1 VGASRVIGGVF
12 GLEPLP
18 SAPVPPAVPPP
29 FARGPALWTVN
40 GRSAIRVLCDGLR
53 PGQAWLPSYLCE
65 AVLAGVGDGT
75 AVRFYEVGEDLGV
88 VAGAWMDEI
97 HADDLVVLI
106 DYFGFPAPTDVAA
119 AARAREACVLEDAC
133 QALLTE
139 GLGGNADFL
148 VFSPRKFVGVPDGGL
163 LVPTGGRPLPPS
175 DLAPPPPAW
184 WQGALAA
191 VEGRLDFDR
200 GAPTRDWFPAFQAA
214 EQDAPAGA
222 YAASALTRSL
232 LTTAV
237 DWDRVAAR
245 RRTNWEVLADAL
257 DDIAV
262 FPTLPAA
269 VVPLGFP
276 VRVSRRDQVRQ
287 ALFAHEIYPAVHWP
301 LGGVVPERFE
311 ASHRLAAEIMTLP
324 CDQRC
329 GPADMERMA
338 ALVRGARG

>member
-1 VGASRVIGGVF
+1 MGVSRVIGGVF
-12 GLEPLP
+12 GLEPSP
-18 SAPVPPAVPPP
+18 SAPVRPTAPPP

-40 GRSAIRVLCDGLR
+40 GRSAIRVLCDALR
-53 PGQAWLPSYLCE
+53 PGKAWLPSYLCD
-65 AVLAGVGDGT
+65 AVLAGIGGGT
-75 AVRFYEVGEDLGV
+75 PVRFYEVGDDLGV
-88 VAGAWMDEI
+88 AVGPWMDEI
-97 HADDLVVLI
+97 QRDDLVVLI
-106 DYFGFPAPTDVAA
+106 DYFGFPAPAEVSA
-119 AARAREACVLEDAC
+119 AARARAACVIEDAC

-139 GLGGNADFL
+139 GLGGDADFL

-163 LVPTGGRPLPPS
+163 LVPTGARPLPPAE
-175 DLAPPPPAW
+175 LAPPPPAW

-214 EQDAPAGA
+214 EQGAPAGA
-222 YAASALTRSL
+222 YAASVLARSL
-232 LTTAV
+232 LTTV
-237 DWDRVAAR
+237 DWTRVAAR

-257 DDIAV
+257 GEIAL

-276 VRVSRRDQVRQ
+276 VRVPRRDQVRQ
-287 ALFAHEIYPAVHWP
+287 TLFAHEIYPAVHWP

-338 ALVRGARG
+338 ALVRGALG